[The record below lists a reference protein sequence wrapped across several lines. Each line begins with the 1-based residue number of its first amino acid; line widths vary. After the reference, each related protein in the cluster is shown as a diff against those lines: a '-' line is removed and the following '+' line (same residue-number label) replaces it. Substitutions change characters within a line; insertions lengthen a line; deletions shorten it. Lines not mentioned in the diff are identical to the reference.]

1 MAFSGIYA
9 QRRIQ
14 SMGNGFQYAEEHEAY
29 ADARREQH
37 REPPRVAVS
46 RFRVGSAKSNA
57 AELRDSETQPEQHE
71 NIRDDHEKPVEGRR
85 DPDPEIAENDRG
97 LFLEEHGQDDEPDR
111 KKGRDREDGIVN
123 IEAEY
128 LDIVLA
134 DLVADFFGIVFA
146 YIFVFQDQLLGLSA
160 GAGIG

>member
-1 MAFSGIYA
+1 MKNQSKADV
-9 QRRIQ
+9 IQ
-14 SMGNGFQYAEEHEAY
+14 T
-29 ADARREQH
+29 
-37 REPPRVAVS
+37 
-46 RFRVGSAKSNA
+46 
-57 AELRDSETQPEQHE
+57 LR
-71 NIRDDHEKPVEGRR
+71 
-85 DPDPEIAENDRG
+85 
-97 LFLEEHGQDDEPDR
+97 LDR